1 MVTEDSDT
9 GNKYKQADA
18 AETSSGSRSP
28 VGRRRFLQ
36 AAGAGAAVGLAGCSG
51 GGGGDGGPVTLGA
64 AYILSG
70 FASLYGEEAERGI
83 DFAVSEINDNG
94 GIDGRDVEVIVRDTE
109 ASGDTAIQQIRSLVQ
124 EDNVDG
130 LFGLDSS
137 GVAQA
142 VAPQI
147 SQLQMPF
154 MITHAATPF
163 VTSPQGEHED
173 SVGNEYVFR
182 DSNSLAQD
190 IYGAARVAENLD
202 ATEWATIGP
211 DYAFGYETWD
221 YFQAYCDGLGVEA
234 EFTAEQFP
242 ALETSDYTPFIS
254 SILDADPDAVLT
266 PLWGADLT
274 TFIGQAE
281 SAGWFDQIDH
291 TLFSVGMGTDYPS
304 DGSPL
309 PEGEYASTRYD
320 PFVPDTE
327 ANNSFREAYYEE
339 YESLPTYNAEG
350 AYRALYLYKEAI
362 ESAGSTEP
370 DALVDEFTGMEH
382 SGPVGDYQFSET
394 NQATVASIWGTVT
407 YDEEWESNVLDPV
420 NRYEAGPDVLSEAL
434 GDSDLP
440 AGI

>member
-1 MVTEDSDT
+1 MVSLNSDV
-9 GNKYKQADA
+9 GNKSNRTGDV
-18 AETSSGSRSP
+18 ETNSETRSS
-28 VGRRRFLQ
+28 VDRRRFLQ
-36 AAGAGAAVGLAGCSG
+36 AAGAGATVALAGCS

-64 AYILSG
+64 TYILSG

-83 DFAVSEINDNG
+83 EFAQSEINDNG
-94 GIDGRDVEVIVRDTE
+94 GIDGRDVEVVVRDTE
-109 ASGDTAIQQIRSLVQ
+109 ASADTAIQQIRSLVQ
-124 EDNVDG
+124 EDDVDG

-142 VAPQI
+142 VAPQVA
-147 SQLQMPF
+147 QLQMPF

-163 VTSPQGEHED
+163 VTSPEGEHED
-173 SVGNEYVFR
+173 SVGNGYVFR

-190 IYGAARVAENLD
+190 IYGAARTAEELD

-221 YFQAYCDGLGVEA
+221 YFQAFCDGLGVEA

-242 ALETSDYTPFIS
+242 ALATSDYTPFIS

-281 SAGWFDQIDH
+281 DAGWFDQIDH

-304 DGSPL
+304 EGSPL

-327 ANNSFREAYYEE
+327 TNNSFREAYYEE
-339 YESLPTYNAEG
+339 YGSLPTYNAEG
-350 AYRALYLYKEAI
+350 AYRALHLYKQAI
-362 ESAGSTEP
+362 ESAGSTEA
-370 DALVDEFTGMEH
+370 DAIVEEFTGMEH
-382 SGPVGDYQFSET
+382 SGPVGDYELSET
-394 NQATVASIWGTVT
+394 NQATVASVWGTVT

-420 NRYEAGPDVLSEAL
+420 DRYDAGPDVLSEAL

-440 AGI
+440 TGI

>member
-1 MVTEDSDT
+1 MVTAGSDVENKRNRT
-9 GNKYKQADA
+9 GDVERNS
-18 AETSSGSRSP
+18 ENRSS

-36 AAGAGAAVGLAGCSG
+36 AAGAGATVAVAGCM
-51 GGGGDGGPVTLGA
+51 GGGGDDVVRLGA
-64 AYILSG
+64 TYILSG
-70 FASLYGEEAERGI
+70 FASLYGEAAERGI
-83 DFAVSEINDNG
+83 EMAQSEINDNG
-94 GIDGRDVEVIVRDTE
+94 GIDGQDVEIVVRDSE
-109 ASGDTAIQQIRSLVQ
+109 ASADTAIQQIRSLVE
-124 EDNVDG
+124 EDDVDG

-142 VAPQI
+142 VAPQVA
-147 SQLQMPF
+147 QLQMPF

-163 VTSPQGEHED
+163 VTSPEGEHED
-173 SVGNEYVFR
+173 SVGNDYVFR

-190 IYGAARVAENLD
+190 IYGAARTAAELD

-221 YFQAYCDGLGVEA
+221 YFQDFCAGLGVEA

-242 ALETSDYTPFIS
+242 ALATSDYTPYIS
-254 SILDADPDAVLT
+254 SILDAEPDAVIT

-281 SAGWFDQIDH
+281 EAGWFDQIDH
-291 TLFSVGMGTDYPS
+291 TLFSVGMGTDLAS
-304 DGSPL
+304 DGNPL

-327 ANNSFREAYYEE
+327 ANNTFRDAYYEE
-339 YESLPTYNAEG
+339 HDTLPTYNAEG
-350 AYRALYLYKEAI
+350 AYRAVYLYKEAI
-362 ESAGSTEP
+362 ESAGSTEA

-394 NQATVASIWGTVT
+394 NQATVASIWGTVS
-407 YDEEWESNVLDPV
+407 YDDEWESNVLDPV
-420 NRYEAGPDVLSEAL
+420 NRYEAGPDELSEAL

-440 AGI
+440 TGI

>member
-1 MVTEDSDT
+1 MVTSSSDEE
-9 GNKYKQADA
+9 NKRNRTRDL
-18 AETSSGSRSP
+18 EGRSESGSP

-36 AAGAGAAVGLAGCSG
+36 VAGAGATVAVAGCSG
-51 GGGGDGGPVTLGA
+51 GDGDDGPIRLGA
-64 AYILSG
+64 TYILSG
-70 FASLYGEEAERGI
+70 FASLYGEAAERGI
-83 DFAVSEINDNG
+83 EMAQSEINDDG

-109 ASGDTAIQQIRSLVQ
+109 ASADTAIQQMRSLVE
-124 EDNVDG
+124 EDDVHG

-142 VAPQI
+142 VAPQAA
-147 SQLQMPF
+147 QLQMPF

-163 VTSPQGEHED
+163 VTSPEGEHED
-173 SVGNEYVFR
+173 SVGNDYVFR
-182 DSNSLAQD
+182 DANNLTQD
-190 IYGAARVAENLD
+190 IYGAAMTAAELD

-221 YFQAYCDGLGVEA
+221 YFQDFCAGLGVDV

-242 ALETSDYTPFIS
+242 PLATGDYTPYIG
-254 SILDADPDAVLT
+254 SILDAEPDAVLT

-281 SAGWFDQIDH
+281 DAGWFDQIDH
-291 TLFSVGMGTDYPS
+291 TLFSVGMGTDLAS
-304 DGSPL
+304 DGNPL

-327 ANNSFREAYYEE
+327 ANNAFRDAYYEE
-339 YESLPTYNAEG
+339 HESLPTYNAEG

-362 ESAGSTEP
+362 ESAGSTDA
-370 DALVDEFTGMEH
+370 DALIEEFDGMDH
-382 SGPVGDYQFSET
+382 SGPVGDYQFSEN
-394 NQATVASIWGTVT
+394 NQATVSSIWGTVS
-407 YDEEWESNVLDPV
+407 YDDEWESNVLDPV
-420 NRYEAGPDVLSEAL
+420 NTYDAGPEELSEAL

>member
-1 MVTEDSDT
+1 MVSSDSDV
-9 GNKYKQADA
+9 GNKSNRTGDV
-18 AETSSGSRSP
+18 ETDSETRSS
-28 VGRRRFLQ
+28 VDRRRFLQ
-36 AAGAGAAVGLAGCSG
+36 AAGAGATVALAGCS

-64 AYILSG
+64 TYILSG

-83 DFAVSEINDNG
+83 EFAQSEINDNG
-94 GIDGRDVEVIVRDTE
+94 GIDGRDVEVVVRDTE
-109 ASGDTAIQQIRSLVQ
+109 ASADTAIQQIRSLVQ
-124 EDNVDG
+124 EDDVDG

-142 VAPQI
+142 VAPQVA
-147 SQLQMPF
+147 QLQMPF

-163 VTSPQGEHED
+163 VTSPEGEHED

-190 IYGAARVAENLD
+190 IYGAARTAEELD

-221 YFQAYCDGLGVEA
+221 YFQAFCDGLGVEA

-242 ALETSDYTPFIS
+242 ALATSDYTPFIS

-281 SAGWFDQIDH
+281 DAGWFDQIDH

-304 DGSPL
+304 EGSPL

-327 ANNSFREAYYEE
+327 TNNSFREAYYEE

-350 AYRALYLYKEAI
+350 AYRALHLYKQAI
-362 ESAGSTEP
+362 ESAGSTEA
-370 DALVDEFTGMEH
+370 DALVEEFTGMEH
-382 SGPVGDYQFSET
+382 SGPVGDYELSET
-394 NQATVASIWGTVT
+394 NQATVASVWGTVT

-420 NRYEAGPDVLSEAL
+420 DRYDAGPDVLSEAL

-440 AGI
+440 TGI